1 MSKTPLF
8 SLSPLFR
15 LNLINPFSLHRI
27 SSHLHFI
34 KEILNQFRF
43 ASYRN
48 WRHLWLLSIW
58 LRTFGEGFFYIRG
71 LFFFLFL
78 DALLTDEEPIFEP
91 IEWSLVQTWIFFIF
105 LFAWIGENLITSRF
119 GSYTGRDKRIW
130 FAWYKSFWLIEIW
143 YFLSLLAAAL
153 FVIVPFYYE
162 LTYQIA
168 FIVSWWDWL
177 NRIFFA
183 KFVFLFSIIMIL
195 GQLISWNIRNW
206 NYEKILLISI
216 LITLILS
223 YLLYWHFITSFF
235 AYFTDPIW
243 YQKTRFNNS
252 IQLSHEPLKWGWGT
266 SKRDHFTYHRV
277 STVFWYKNDTPF
289 GEALLLFNLFI
300 FLTLFFILLFWLTL
314 VRRIW
319 ALRECS
325 QTFVT
330 YCLSSLRQFFFLILI
345 LYLLI
350 GVSYLNNFWR
360 FPLEFL
366 AFQNKTSWTTHF
378 FSIIINL
385 IGDFLYP
392 LQ

>member
-1 MSKTPLF
+1 MRYVYSSISTIV
-8 SLSPLFR
+8 S
-15 LNLINPFSLHRI
+15 PFSAHQLHSQI
-27 SSHLHFI
+27 DFFFDVVNWLKFI
-34 KEILNQFRF
+34 I
-43 ASYRN
+43 YRK
-48 WRHLWLLSIW
+48 WRRLWLLSVWI
-58 LRTFGEGFFYIRG
+58 RTFGEGSFYIRG
-71 LFFFLFL
+71 LLLFLSL

-91 IEWSLVQTWIFFIF
+91 IEWSLVQTWLFFIF
-105 LFAWIGENLITSRF
+105 LFAWIGENLISSRF

-143 YFLSLLAAAL
+143 YLLSLFTAAL

-168 FIVSWWDWL
+168 FIVSWWDWI

-183 KFVFLFSIIMIL
+183 KFIFLFSIVMVIT
-195 GQLISWNIRNW
+195 QLISWNLRNW
-206 NYEKILLISI
+206 NYEKILLASI
-216 LITLILS
+216 VVVLILS
-223 YLLYWHFITSFF
+223 YMLYWHFITSFF

-266 SKRDHFTYHRV
+266 AKRDHFTYHRV

-289 GEALLLFNLFI
+289 SESLFLFNLFI
-300 FLTLFFILLFWLTL
+300 FLTLFFVLIFWLTL

-319 ALRECS
+319 ALQEFS

-330 YCLSSLRQFFFLILI
+330 YCLSTVRQFFFLILSF
-345 LYLLI
+345 YLLI

-366 AFQNKTSWTTHF
+366 TFQNKTSWISHF
-378 FSIIINL
+378 ASIWQNL
-385 IGDFLYP
+385 FFDLLTIFK
-392 LQ
+392 